1 MIRVKFCSGN
11 SGSNS
16 ASNAQE
22 TVTLLIPSGSVGAI
36 IGSRGSHIRNIS
48 RLAGASIRIHVSLL
62 ADQLT
67 IDESFQ
73 PPDEMKEESSDDP
86 KSSSDE
92 KNRDEKDTK
101 GIRVR
106 SKVNGQEQF
115 DCLGPNWS
123 PF

>member
-62 ADQLT
+62 ADPLT
-67 IDESFQ
+67 LNSQNILAT
-73 PPDEMKEESSDDP
+73 
-86 KSSSDE
+86 
-92 KNRDEKDTK
+92 R
-101 GIRVR
+101 
-106 SKVNGQEQF
+106 
-115 DCLGPNWS
+115 
-123 PF
+123 